1 MVFCYAECVVN
12 SFKFYVVGMQN
23 MNDCIAETY
32 IQATQ
37 CVELVLLL
45 IHQVVVGLLL
55 KFKVSS
61 MRSTAVRSTYLTH
74 SDF

>member
-1 MVFCYAECVVN
+1 MLMVLCYTEYIVY

-37 CVELVLLL
+37 CVKLVLVL
-45 IHQVVVGLLL
+45 ILHQVVVGLLPE
-55 KFKVSS
+55 FKN
-61 MRSTAVRSTYLTH
+61 
-74 SDF
+74 